1 MDTRLQAP
9 RAKEVGVIF
18 YYYKFL
24 SGNLLLGITLCR
36 LTGINPESLE
46 SFHSISWKNLCYLLH
61 FIFRT
66 SLGDKG
72 TCRWLSTYIF
82 PLSWVNFR
90 LFCAKMAYLRFFL
103 LFLSSIPSF
112 FPLWDIKPRKADL
125 ISHSDH
131 TYQFDCSKHSII
143 SFSPHE
149 VPPGWRNSVLC
160 LPKQEE
166 KKKERKKE
174 MERQRET
181 FLKLYIEYQ
190 YHTDYLPE
198 EKFILRKLKIQLE
211 LERGKG

>member
-1 MDTRLQAP
+1 
-9 RAKEVGVIF
+9 
-18 YYYKFL
+18 
-24 SGNLLLGITLCR
+24 
-36 LTGINPESLE
+36 
-46 SFHSISWKNLCYLLH
+46 
-61 FIFRT
+61 
-66 SLGDKG
+66 
-72 TCRWLSTYIF
+72 
-82 PLSWVNFR
+82 
-90 LFCAKMAYLRFFL
+90 MAYLRFFL